1 MGYQSRY
8 QEACAVIG
16 RLLCRLGIHHWRV
29 LIIERVLIR
38 IPPSVLVMPETLHV
52 CTRCRCSK

>member
-1 MGYQSRY
+1 M
-8 QEACAVIG
+8 IG
-16 RLLCRLGIHHWRV
+16 RLLCRLGIHHW
-29 LIIERVLIR
+29 RVLIR